1 MGVVFKCYSNLMDY
15 IVGFIFGYYLKII
28 ISYIKQL
35 SEDYQFNNNYKTIIE
50 LDEEWDWISYDEDD
64 LP

>member
-15 IVGFIFGYYLKII
+15 FIGFLFGYFFKEVWHYLNELSDIRAEEQII
-28 ISYIKQL
+28 W
-35 SEDYQFNNNYKTIIE
+35 E
-50 LDEEWDWISYDEDD
+50 YDEDD

>member
-1 MGVVFKCYSNLMDY
+1 MGVVFKCYSKLMDY

>member
-1 MGVVFKCYSNLMDY
+1 MDY